1 MAISDA
7 QRRFNDSK
15 PAPADRDDRKESKWD
30 AVVVENN
37 RRTRERIERRKR
49 IEAHQEA
56 RRQREED
63 PFNEIATDA

>member
-15 PAPADRDDRKESKWD
+15 PVDRDERKESKWN
-30 AVVVENN
+30 AVVAENN

-63 PFNEIATDA
+63 PFDEIATDA

>member
-15 PAPADRDDRKESKWD
+15 PVDRDERKESKWD
-30 AVVVENN
+30 ATATANN
-37 RRTRERIERRKR
+37 RRSRKFIERRKR

-56 RRQREED
+56 RRQRAED
-63 PFNEIATDA
+63 PFDEISTDA